1 MSFEII
7 YHAVEADGAQMN
19 AVTVAVIGNELAVG
33 AFEHRGGIGVVRAG
47 FFGYLE
53 YPAVCTV
60 DDGVVDAV
68 ILASYIASTG

>member
-1 MSFEII
+1 MSLEII
-7 YHAVEADGAQMN
+7 YHAVEADCTQVN
-19 AVTVAVIGNELAVG
+19 AVAVAVIGNELAVG
-33 AFEHRGGIGVVRAG
+33 ALEHGCGIGEMRVG

-60 DDGVVDAV
+60 DDGVVYAV